1 MNEILQKLRNE
12 LNALIL
18 VIDNYQPIVDEVI
31 IINKEDLKYLKWK
44 KKLNSYINVFEYK
57 NTIRF
62 TLPDS
67 GSYPYE
73 IGFYNKIMD
82 GSLERLILNRVVN
95 DSNSENLTADSISNI
110 INYKL

>member
-44 KKLNSYINVFEYK
+44 IFDTNSLRNHF
-57 NTIRF
+57 
-62 TLPDS
+62 
-67 GSYPYE
+67 
-73 IGFYNKIMD
+73 
-82 GSLERLILNRVVN
+82 SLI
-95 DSNSENLTADSISNI
+95 
-110 INYKL
+110 Y